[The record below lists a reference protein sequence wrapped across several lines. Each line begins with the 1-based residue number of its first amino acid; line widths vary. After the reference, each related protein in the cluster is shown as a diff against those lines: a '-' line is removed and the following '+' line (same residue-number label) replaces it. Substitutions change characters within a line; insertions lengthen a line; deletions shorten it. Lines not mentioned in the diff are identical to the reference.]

1 MKSFARLCD
10 NIPKGNQCVQDNKL
24 VTCYESCTQDFC
36 NGGNPGPHYLRTI
49 NYANDDDDDVDVG
62 KRNESE
68 EEANA
73 KDVAMGASMKSVYRY
88 NNLEA
93 SRGFQEPAMEEE
105 GNLISPTSHLPEN
118 IQRIIQAHRKN
129 LAGGTSGGP
138 RRTDRT
144 GIAEDADGEDNDE
157 KNADYEDDSL
167 KIVAYRGVS
176 ENRNTNADVE
186 NLADEK
192 SGTRPS
198 QKVNSLSLDDDL
210 EASGSQ
216 PGSMISA
223 FSSKFVKRPVAKMV
237 ATTDESTE
245 EGNYVNAEDADFRG
259 EKEAKKDHADA
270 VRKSVGMVMSHH
282 PSYYISSSENNEK
295 NSKDGKNE
303 ESVDVTSSIENP
315 MKTNA
320 GPPPLKFTSPPS
332 TNSKHTSSPRFA
344 SASTRE
350 EATDFGKPP
359 KIAKFMSTGLHD
371 ESAVEHSP
379 GSNPTPAFAS
389 RNPTK
394 PLTGFS
400 KPSTNP
406 LSHFIASGLQSS
418 PRGVFPT
425 PRHALHASVGSQGYR
440 SVTPESH
447 STGRSSTHL
456 QAPMNPS
463 VSILPPISSY
473 RYPINRPNVAP
484 TTAHENAGRFS
495 ARSPAYLY
503 PSLPLV
509 SDQPP
514 VRRVQPPTVLNHT
527 LSMMVMPDLPR
538 PKPYSGLPRDHN
550 DINFQ
555 RGSDAPFPGDYT
567 LNANDLRADVP
578 GNDVVGRVKD
588 ESDDVGPELE
598 YLMMM
603 QKSHF
608 TYGPGGK
615 LTSDYDA
622 AFVESGYT
630 RDSFDNLVTAFRQHP
645 ENRYPS
651 SEEKAD
657 TQAEP
662 EKENTSAE
670 SQGESLEST
679 KPTISGEQS
688 DENITQGNAL
698 DTAVDA
704 RHENSSASGNETQ
717 SAPETDKREPI
728 VVWSR
733 SQSKSKSSDKE
744 DRTAE
749 TYSTINHSIVI
760 TDAPLTV
767 RSHSQKER
775 AKSTDSRKN
784 KFMRQPPETTRGSNA
799 VSKTASRSGK
809 RRPVK
814 TTFKDNL
821 SSDTDLKSVLS
832 APPSTTGRN
841 TTMRAKTTISS
852 TEKSQIITITKASGV
867 GAVET
872 IPLSTKASKSASSEL
887 DSLTVG
893 AKVDDVTKTTVTT
906 RLDDVGAATASKP
919 KPVLQSSAVASGMME
934 VPNSVKSEQ
943 NWEMSLGKPQDETSG
958 IYVSTTEAKP
968 SPTIVFPSTRAL
980 KSPQFPSTPTP
991 SGSSSRSPPGTSS
1004 TQTTAASSGTSAVQN
1019 STANPAAASEDI
1031 TGLRDVRLTNSS
1043 QSHSD
1048 DRGEESGS
1056 DEVHTNANDK
1066 LPHSRRED
1074 QKHVK
1079 PFAAEPT
1086 RHSTRNSSTFTLP
1099 AGTVQPTRSYVLEGT
1114 VKMSTS
1120 SNSLSGSN
1128 ASDPTTT
1135 VTTTRTS
1142 TTYSSSDQQQGAHP
1156 QMVYPKTTQFGNLPK
1171 PATAGSPRRIPPR
1184 VNRYQ
1189 APRLQLRKSSSSLL
1203 TLNSKGRQVMGSFG
1217 HVHDEEEP
1225 ESSGGQS
1232 VLSCRSLSALWMLT
1246 IVCLY
1251 FSLLYT

>member
-49 NYANDDDDDVDVG
+49 NYANDDDVG
-62 KRNESE
+62 KWNESE
-68 EEANA
+68 EEANV

-93 SRGFQEPAMEEE
+93 SRGFQEPAMED

-138 RRTDRT
+138 RWTDGT
-144 GIAEDADGEDNDE
+144 DIAEDADGEDNDE

-167 KIVAYRGVS
+167 KIVAYRGVT
-176 ENRNTNADVE
+176 ENRNADADVE

-192 SGTRPS
+192 SRTRPS

-270 VRKSVGMVMSHH
+270 VRQSVGMVMSHH

-303 ESVDVTSSIENP
+303 ESVDVTPSVQNP
-315 MKTNA
+315 TKTSA
-320 GPPPLKFTSPPS
+320 GPPSPKFTSSPS

-344 SASTRE
+344 STSTRE
-350 EATDFGKPP
+350 EETDFGKPP
-359 KIAKFMSTGLHD
+359 KISKFMSTGLHD

-379 GSNPTPAFAS
+379 RSSLTPTFAS

-406 LSHFIASGLQSS
+406 SSHFIASGLQSS

-440 SVTPESH
+440 SVAPKSH

-473 RYPINRPNVAP
+473 RYPINRPNVAM
-484 TTAHENAGRFS
+484 TTARENAGGFS

-509 SDQPP
+509 SDQTP
-514 VRRVQPPTVLNHT
+514 VRRVQPPTVFNHT

-567 LNANDLRADVP
+567 LNANDLRADAP

-588 ESDDVGPELE
+588 ESEDVGPELE

-608 TYGPGGK
+608 TDGPGGK

-662 EKENTSAE
+662 EKENASAE
-670 SQGESLEST
+670 SQGESLESA
-679 KPTISGEQS
+679 KPTIFGEQS

-698 DTAVDA
+698 DTVVDA

-733 SQSKSKSSDKE
+733 SQSKPKSSDKE
-744 DRTAE
+744 DRTTE

-760 TDAPLTV
+760 TDAPLTIK
-767 RSHSQKER
+767 SHSQKER

-784 KFMRQPPETTRGSNA
+784 KFMRQPPKTIRGSNA

-821 SSDTDLKSVLS
+821 SSDTDLKSVVS

-841 TTMRAKTTISS
+841 TIMRAKTTISS
-852 TEKSQIITITKASGV
+852 KEKSQIITITKASGV
-867 GAVET
+867 GAVEIT
-872 IPLSTKASKSASSEL
+872 SLSTKSSNSASSEL

-906 RLDDVGAATASKP
+906 RLDGVGAAAASKP
-919 KPVLQSSAVASGMME
+919 KQVLQSSTVASGMME
-934 VPNSVKSEQ
+934 LANSVKPEHNS
-943 NWEMSLGKPQDETSG
+943 EMSLGETSA
-958 IYVSTTEAKP
+958 IYVSTTEAKL
-968 SPTIVFPSTRAL
+968 SPTIAFPSTRAL
-980 KSPQFPSTPTP
+980 KSPQIPPTPTP

-1019 STANPAAASEDI
+1019 STANPTAASEDI

-1056 DEVHTNANDK
+1056 DEVHTNANDR

-1086 RHSTRNSSTFTLP
+1086 RHSTKNSSTSTMP
-1099 AGTVQPTRSYVLEGT
+1099 ASTVQPTRSYVLEGT
-1114 VKMSTS
+1114 VKTSTS
-1120 SNSLSGSN
+1120 LNGLSGNN

-1156 QMVYPKTTQFGNLPK
+1156 QTVYPKTTQFVNLPK
-1171 PATAGSPRRIPPR
+1171 PATAGSSRRIPPR

-1203 TLNSKGRQVMGSFG
+1203 TLNSKGRQVMDSFG

-1225 ESSGGQS
+1225 ESSGSQS
-1232 VLSCRSLSALWMLT
+1232 VLSCRSLSVLWMLT
-1246 IVCLY
+1246 IVCLC
-1251 FSLLYT
+1251 FPLLCT